1 VVVAVVVVMGGLNA
15 NCGKTAEMPLAVLF
29 LVTRFE
35 IFGQTSPLA
44 LQS

>member
-1 VVVAVVVVMGGLNA
+1 VVMMAMGGMNA
-15 NCGKTAEMPLAVLF
+15 NCGKTAEMPLAVPF